1 MKLRPPI
8 IARLAVMAALAAAP
22 LASPAQTVLRAADSL
37 PVGHF
42 FAEQGLKFWLAEVR
56 RQTGNAIDI
65 QHFPAEQLGKAKDML
80 QLAMTGVAD
89 IAYVV
94 PSYVSDRMPL
104 MTVSELPGL
113 STTSCQGTEAFM
125 KLVRGG
131 VLEQKEMAPN
141 GVVVLFSAI
150 LDPYQAYATRRI
162 ESLDSLKGMKL
173 RTAGGAQAALV
184 RALGGV
190 PVNMAAP
197 ETYEALSRG
206 TIDGV
211 IFPAASLIAYDLA
224 SRLKG
229 ATQDVSFGTVVLTY
243 AMSRKRFDQLPENV
257 RAAMLKAGDA
267 AARNVC
273 TWLDSSGASN
283 KAKIT
288 AAGVTYTALG
298 DADRKRLAEA
308 SDAVN
313 RDWAQQ
319 LDKRGNA
326 GSEVLE
332 AYVAATRR

>member
-1 MKLRPPI
+1 MRNLLTLTRLTAA
-8 IARLAVMAALAAAP
+8 IALTGLS
-22 LASPAQTVLRAADSL
+22 LASAAQTTLRVADSL

-56 RQTGNAIDI
+56 KQTNNAVDM
-65 QHFPAEQLGKAKDML
+65 QYFPAEQLGKAKDML

-89 IAYVV
+89 VTYVV
-94 PSYVSDRMPL
+94 PSYVSDKMPL

-113 STTSCQGTEAFM
+113 ARTSCQGTEAFM
-125 KLVRGG
+125 KLARGG
-131 VLEQKEMAPN
+131 LLDQKELAPN

-150 LDPYQAYATRRI
+150 LDPYQAYASRKI
-162 ESLDSLKGMKL
+162 DSLEGFKGLKL

-184 RALGGV
+184 KSLGGV

-224 SRLKG
+224 GRLKS

-243 AMSRKRFDQLPENV
+243 AMSQKRFQELPANV
-257 RAAMLKAGDA
+257 RTAMLAAGDA
-267 AARNVC
+267 AAKNVC
-273 TWLDSSGASN
+273 NWLDGSGASN
-283 KAKIT
+283 RDKIT
-288 AAGVTYTALG
+288 AAGVGYFKLSA
-298 DADRKRLAEA
+298 ADQQKLAEA
-308 SDAVN
+308 STAVQ

-319 LDKRGNA
+319 LDKRGKP
-326 GSEVLE
+326 GTEVLE
-332 AYVAATRR
+332 AYIGALK

>member
-1 MKLRPPI
+1 MTIRMGWMR
-8 IARLAVMAALAAAP
+8 AAVVAALAGIALPAG
-22 LASPAQTVLRAADSL
+22 AQTVLRVADSL

-42 FAEQGLKFWLAEVR
+42 FAEQGLKFWAAEVR
-56 RQTGNAIDI
+56 KQTNNAIDI

-94 PSYVSDRMPL
+94 PSYVSDKMPL

-113 STTSCQGTEAFM
+113 AKTSCQGTDAFM
-125 KLVRGG
+125 KLAHGG
-131 VLEQKEMAPN
+131 VLDQKELAPN
-141 GVVVLFSAI
+141 GVVVLLSAI
-150 LDPYQAYATRRI
+150 LDPYQAYANRKI
-162 ESLDSLKGMKL
+162 DSLEGFKGLKL

-197 ETYEALSRG
+197 ETYESLSRG

-224 SRLKG
+224 GRLKS

-243 AMSRKRFDQLPENV
+243 SMSQKRFQGFAPNV
-257 RAAMLKAGDA
+257 RDAMLKAGVA
-267 AARNVC
+267 ASQHVC
-273 TWLDSSGASN
+273 RWLDDSLAGN
-283 KAKIT
+283 KQKIT
-288 AAGVTYTALG
+288 AAGVTFFSLG
-298 DADRKRLAEA
+298 ADDQRKLAEA
-308 SDAVN
+308 SSAVQ

-319 LDKRGNA
+319 LDKRGKP
-326 GSEVLE
+326 GTEVLE
-332 AYVAATRR
+332 AYMSALK